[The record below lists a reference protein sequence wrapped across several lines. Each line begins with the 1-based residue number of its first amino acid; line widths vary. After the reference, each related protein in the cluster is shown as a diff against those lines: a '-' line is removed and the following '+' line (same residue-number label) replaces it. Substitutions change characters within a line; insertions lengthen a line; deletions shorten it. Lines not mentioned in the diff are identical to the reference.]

1 MLKDEN
7 LSIEEF
13 FKNYTK
19 EEILDYIEEL
29 YNTGDS
35 LEMQRFYFYIYNN
48 EKTRRE

>member
-13 FKNYTK
+13 FETYTK

-29 YNTGDS
+29 YSRHDS
-35 LEMQRFYFYIYNN
+35 LERQRFYFYIYNK